1 MRIWFNHWFST
12 AVHLIALLRQDW
24 GDVEIIGSHP
34 QEWAAYQ
41 YACDRWGI
49 EPDIQGQV
57 YAFWCLDFAREQQ
70 VDVFVPWQGL
80 RDIAAIQNE
89 FTAAGIKVLVPKA
102 GKILSVLSD
111 KAATYDWLKNVRPEL
126 VPPYCAADTME
137 EFRNALSDMARFFP
151 DGRACYKLAVD
162 EGASSFRV
170 VDDRI
175 ESIAALR
182 QMPGAKVTR
191 YAAEHIMSE
200 YDFKV
205 PVLVMPYLMQCI
217 EISRNIVAPGQP
229 LFNKFTL
236 DIGAC
241 RAPHSRIYHA
251 TGIRKAGINGR
262 LRIRLTITG

>member
-111 KAATYDWLKNVRPEL
+111 KAATYDWLMNVRPEL
-126 VPPYCAADTME
+126 VPPYCAA
-137 EFRNALSDMARFFP
+137 RAASIWALTRWASAMSPGVSGVQASTARGCP
-151 DGRACYKLAVD
+151 
-162 EGASSFRV
+162 SS
-170 VDDRI
+170 
-175 ESIAALR
+175 STAAYTTT
-182 QMPGAKVTR
+182 QWVTGCR
-191 YAAEHIMSE
+191 SLSWMLPARTSTAMLMLLL
-200 YDFKV
+200 
-205 PVLVMPYLMQCI
+205 PV
-217 EISRNIVAPGQP
+217 
-229 LFNKFTL
+229 
-236 DIGAC
+236 
-241 RAPHSRIYHA
+241 
-251 TGIRKAGINGR
+251 
-262 LRIRLTITG
+262 